1 MITENRTRKCMNCA
15 YGHSIIKG
23 SMYCLHPFHYG
34 ASNEPTHHC
43 LNCAFGKSIVAG
55 KMYCAHPMHY
65 GRMNEITHG
74 CVNWKDRRHGMSESN
89 ESD

>member
-1 MITENRTRKCMNCA
+1 MNTENRTRKCMNCA

-23 SMYCLHPFHYG
+23 SMYCSHPFHYG

-43 LNCAFGKSIVAG
+43 N
-55 KMYCAHPMHY
+55 
-65 GRMNEITHG
+65 
-74 CVNWKDRRHGMSESN
+74 NWKDRRHGVRDD